1 MCFRNR
7 VIANAD
13 YFVSKWA
20 PVVLRFFQLFV
31 GDPAL
36 AEALT
41 TETFVE
47 HIRNLGV
54 TDDYETAVLLM
65 RQALA
70 NGVSTVKPGA
80 QSLDDRL
87 VKALLALEP
96 TQRAAIVLFR
106 GLSLDLR
113 TVAEITGIDSRHLRR
128 VLVDALNELHRRL
141 RAK

>member
-1 MCFRNR
+1 MCFKKR

-13 YFVSKWA
+13 HFVSKWA

-70 NGVSTVKPGA
+70 NGVSAVKPGA
-80 QSLDDRL
+80 QSNDRL
-87 VKALLALEP
+87 VNALLALEP

-113 TVAEITGIDSRHLRR
+113 IEPRLPASTPNTS
-128 VLVDALNELHRRL
+128 DASPWTL
-141 RAK
+141 